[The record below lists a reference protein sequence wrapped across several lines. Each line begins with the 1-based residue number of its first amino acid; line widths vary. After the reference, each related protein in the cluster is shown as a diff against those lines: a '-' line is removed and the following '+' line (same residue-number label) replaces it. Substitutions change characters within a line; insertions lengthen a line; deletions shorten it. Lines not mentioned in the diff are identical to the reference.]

1 MALAQAIQ
9 PSAQEKPVVIGLYGV
24 SSSRKTTLLN
34 QLKRTLKD
42 EDFMFYEGSQVIDE
56 VTPGGLA
63 QFKGWSRERQ
73 ITSRKAAIDS
83 IRTACIQNKKAAIVS
98 GHFSFFEDDGKVGSP
113 VITRDDLVTYTHIL
127 YLNVPTE
134 ILIER
139 RAHDSTRDR
148 PSISTK
154 GLHKWQEMEIS
165 QLRPLCLE
173 YGILFIYS
181 FNMERAKAC
190 LDIVIGDKPPLMM
203 LVLDADKT
211 LSEKDTGAA
220 SKLGYSYAAF
230 CQAGLLYE
238 ESGDDQEFDRIC
250 SEVVA
255 GVSMYPEFVCLL
267 HRVAEQEHVRA
278 VVITCGIK
286 RVWEKVMEKER
297 LSGIVKI
304 IGSGRIADGPVIT
317 GHVKGELVSYLQSKY
332 HMKVWA
338 FGDSPL
344 GIDMLKVADRSIVV
358 VGPEATRGR
367 SMGATLVEAIE
378 CGGVRLK
385 QVALPPTTPMRLDF
399 KRLPSLDITGVDFMD
414 FVHFLRR
421 PPFS

>member
-1 MALAQAIQ
+1 MTAMALAQAIQ

-173 YGILFIYS
+173 YGILF
-181 FNMERAKAC
+181 MCVA
-190 LDIVIGDKPPLMM
+190 
-203 LVLDADKT
+203 
-211 LSEKDTGAA
+211 
-220 SKLGYSYAAF
+220 LGPDS
-230 CQAGLLYE
+230 Q
-238 ESGDDQEFDRIC
+238 SR
-250 SEVVA
+250 VA
-255 GVSMYPEFVCLL
+255 NLL
-267 HRVAEQEHVRA
+267 HE
-278 VVITCGIK
+278 I
-286 RVWEKVMEKER
+286 R
-297 LSGIVKI
+297 LATASIWSVPK
-304 IGSGRIADGPVIT
+304 P
-317 GHVKGELVSYLQSKY
+317 VSYTHL
-332 HMKVWA
+332 
-338 FGDSPL
+338 
-344 GIDMLKVADRSIVV
+344 
-358 VGPEATRGR
+358 
-367 SMGATLVEAIE
+367 TL
-378 CGGVRLK
+378 
-385 QVALPPTTPMRLDF
+385 PTSDL
-399 KRLPSLDITGVDFMD
+399 V
-414 FVHFLRR
+414 
-421 PPFS
+421 

>member
-173 YGILFIYS
+173 YGASL
-181 FNMERAKAC
+181 E
-190 LDIVIGDKPPLMM
+190 DIF
-203 LVLDADKT
+203 
-211 LSEKDTGAA
+211 S

>member
-220 SKLGYSYAAF
+220 KLGYSYAAF